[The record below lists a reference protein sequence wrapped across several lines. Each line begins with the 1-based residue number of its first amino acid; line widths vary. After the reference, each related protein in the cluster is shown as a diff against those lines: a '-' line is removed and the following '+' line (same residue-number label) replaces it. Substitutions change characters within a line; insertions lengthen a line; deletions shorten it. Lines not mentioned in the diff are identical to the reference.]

1 MEEVAMLGKR
11 EARFYEE
18 GTAGLGKRVN
28 GPR

>member
-1 MEEVAMLGKR
+1 MEEVARFGER
-11 EARFYEE
+11 EDRFSEE